1 MASAVGAP
9 LAGDT
14 GTADTGRAGR
24 TLPVAGF
31 VLAAAV
37 ALAVS
42 LRLPAG
48 TAVVGLAVFGILHNV
63 LELRYVTGR
72 FEGVLHGPFLRLLG
86 ALITGIV
93 VCRLLPPSSATRTAE
108 ILLAYVLLAAACVHA
123 LRTRPVPLAASC
135 ALLAGAAM
143 ASLAFPAYHFVVLA
157 HLHNVV
163 PLLFLWEWSRA
174 MPRGR
179 AAFRAVQCGWVL
191 VIPALLLSGALDGLL
206 GAGSGWTDRLA
217 LSYTP
222 PAWQHTHAGL
232 RFVAVFAFL
241 QTMHYV
247 VWVWFMPRY
256 APDATE
262 AFERR
267 APVLRGVRAWAL
279 GLGGAAALSVLFVS
293 DYTRGRSLYAA
304 VASYHAYLE
313 FPVLLMLVLG
323 LGERGRAAGAD
334 LTGTRPTGTRP
345 TGTSATEEGPPEK
358 SPPAMG
364 VPEESATDA
373 RATDGRKES
382 SDAAR

>member
-1 MASAVGAP
+1 MTSAASATSAAGAGGAVGTRSGSAFGGLTLP
-9 LAGDT
+9 GAG
-14 GTADTGRAGR
+14 GRAGR
-24 TLPVAGF
+24 SVPIAGF

-72 FEGVLHGPFLRLLG
+72 FEGVLRGPFLRLLG
-86 ALITGIV
+86 VLITGIV
-93 VCRLLPPSSATRTAE
+93 VCRLFPPSTGSHDAE
-108 ILLAYVLLAAACVHA
+108 ILLAYGLLAAACVHA
-123 LRTRPVPLAASC
+123 LRGRWPLLAAAL
-135 ALLAGAAM
+135 ALLAGAAT
-143 ASLAFPAYHFVVLA
+143 ASLSFPAYHFVVLA

-163 PLLFLWEWSRA
+163 PLLFLWEWSRG
-174 MPRGR
+174 MPHGR
-179 AAFRAVQCGWVL
+179 AAFRAVQFGWVL
-191 VIPALLLSGALDGLL
+191 VIPALLLAGAFDGWM

-222 PAWQHTHAGL
+222 PAWQHTSAGL

-267 APVLRGVRAWAL
+267 APGLRGWRAWAL
-279 GLGGAAALSVLFVS
+279 GLGGAAALSVLFVG
-293 DYTRGRSLYAA
+293 DYTQGRSLYAA

-323 LGERGRAAGAD
+323 LGGASRSGAGA
-334 LTGTRPTGTRP
+334 
-345 TGTSATEEGPPEK
+345 TERKK
-358 SPPAMG
+358 SP
-364 VPEESATDA
+364 
-373 RATDGRKES
+373 
-382 SDAAR
+382 DAAR